1 MLVKQNTTPTFTIV
15 CDIPVSGVF
24 SNAAPSSYSYVKAG
38 GSLTAGTGSLVNS
51 QPSGNSA
58 YLASITLAAGEADT
72 LGDLFLAV
80 LDSSGNLIGALN
92 FDVVAFDPQDATALG
107 LAALPSHSAGASGGL
122 WVLGSNA
129 GNASFSGTL
138 TLAGGLQITPGV
150 WIHGVGTGSGNNVAT
165 LYIEA
170 TGGNAAGLEIDGN
183 GTNASTVLVAGA
195 TGPGVKIGGGSTSGA
210 GVAITNTTGDVVTV
224 TAAAGNGNA
233 VNLTGQ
239 GTGAGLKAVL
249 TDLATS
255 AVNDIL
261 DAANGVE
268 TSFTLRQALR
278 LILSA
283 LAGKLSGAG
292 TTSIAIRDINDT
304 KDRIDATV
312 DASGNRTAVTTNV
325 S

>member
-1 MLVKQNTTPTFTIV
+1 
-15 CDIPVSGVF
+15 
-24 SNAAPSSYSYVKAG
+24 
-38 GSLTAGTGSLVNS
+38 
-51 QPSGNSA
+51 
-58 YLASITLAAGEADT
+58 
-72 LGDLFLAV
+72 
-80 LDSSGNLIGALN
+80 
-92 FDVVAFDPQDATALG
+92 
-107 LAALPSHSAGASGGL
+107 
-122 WVLGSNA
+122 
-129 GNASFSGTL
+129 
-138 TLAGGLQITPGV
+138 
-150 WIHGVGTGSGNNVAT
+150 
-165 LYIEA
+165 
-170 TGGNAAGLEIDGN
+170 
-183 GTNASTVLVAGA
+183 
-195 TGPGVKIGGGSTSGA
+195 
-210 GVAITNTTGDVVTV
+210 VTV

-239 GTGAGLKAVL
+239 GTGAGLEAVL

-292 TTSIAIRDINDT
+292 GTSIAIRDINDT

>member
-1 MLVKQNTTPTFTIV
+1 MLLKQNTTPTLTIV
-15 CDIPVSGVF
+15 CDLPVSGVF
-24 SNAAPSSYSYVKAG
+24 SNPQPSGYFYVKAG
-38 GSLTAGTGSLVNS
+38 GGPTGGSGTLTNSQITAGSV
-51 QPSGNSA
+51 
-58 YLASITLAAGEADT
+58 YLAFLTLAAGDADT
-72 LGDLFLAV
+72 LGNLLIGIQ
-80 LDSSGNLIGALN
+80 DSSGNLIGSANLQ
-92 FDVVAFDPQDATALG
+92 VVAFDPQDGTALG
-107 LAALPSHSAGASGGL
+107 LAALPSHSAGATGGL

-129 GNASFSGTL
+129 GNASFSGTI
-138 TLAGGLQITPGV
+138 TLAAGLQITPGV
-150 WIHGVGTGSGNNVAT
+150 WIHGVGTGSGNNVAA

-183 GTNASTVLVAGA
+183 GTNAATVLVAGA
-195 TGPGVKIGGGSTSGA
+195 TGPGVKIAGGSTSGA

-283 LAGKLSGAG
+283 LAGKLSGAA
-292 TTSIAIRDINDT
+292 TTSVAIRDVNDT
-304 KDRIDATV
+304 KDRISATV
-312 DASGNRTAVTTNV
+312 DNSGDRTAVTYNV
-325 S
+325 T